1 MMKCRIN
8 DCTRKG
14 VKGRKEGIYHS
25 IIMVDGPLSSKIL
38 ESMNECELSALIT
51 TILIF
56 IFTKYCRRLVD

>member
-14 VKGRKEGIYHS
+14 GRKEGRKEGIYHS

-38 ESMNECELSALIT
+38 ESLNECELSALIT
-51 TILIF
+51 TI
-56 IFTKYCRRLVD
+56 